1 MVQPRWTPEFL
12 ESMRQ
17 EMDPLADEVVRRL
30 FEDGGL
36 AQLGRL
42 HGRLLDQDGVP
53 VEGLPDYLT
62 EYLHETADP
71 GDPDPDALRLAED
84 VLSSHGIVAFTILAC
99 ASLPECY
106 VDRPGVP
113 VLWETQ
119 KLNAH
124 VDRRSFETSQFVIG
138 VMSPGGLERAGA
150 GVRAAQ
156 KVRLMHASIRHLM
169 LEKSDRELADD
180 QAPDIARAFL
190 SHDWKHELG
199 MPLNQEDLAYT
210 LQTFGWVTVRSLRKF
225 EAGLTPDHE
234 EAIIHLWNA
243 TGRMMGIR
251 EDLMPADVAEA
262 EQLFTAIKTRV
273 ADAPSAEGQSL
284 SAAILNFAESHIP
297 APLHGS
303 YGHVPRMLTRFLV
316 GDETA
321 DMLAVP
327 ALTPDERL
335 QAERIEKTIQ
345 RVERRESEL
354 LRSSAHHWDMAEWL
368 FRHMAAG
375 MMGMDRGGRRSSFQI
390 PDHLATSWKISE
402 AGHDEPTVGSE
413 LSGCLGQVL
422 RLFRPV
428 RPDGS

>member
-1 MVQPRWTPEFL
+1 MAQARWTPEFL

-17 EMDPLADEVVRRL
+17 EMDPLADEVVRKL

-36 AQLGRL
+36 AQVGRL

-62 EYLHETADP
+62 EYLLETADP
-71 GDPDPDALRLAED
+71 GDPDPDALRLAEE
-84 VLSSHGIVAFTILAC
+84 VLTSHGIVAFTILAC

-124 VDRRSFETSQFVIG
+124 VDRRSIETSQFVIG
-138 VMSPGGLERAGA
+138 VMSPGGLEREGA

-169 LEKSDRELADD
+169 LEKSDRELADG
-180 QAPDIARAFL
+180 QAPDIAQQFL

-225 EAGLTPDHE
+225 DAGLTPDHE
-234 EAIIHLWNA
+234 EAVIHLWNA
-243 TGRMMGIR
+243 TGRVMGIR
-251 EDLMPADVAEA
+251 EDLLPANVAEA

-273 ADAPSAEGQSL
+273 ADAPSQEGQSL
-284 SAAILNFAESHIP
+284 TAAILNFAESHIP
-297 APLHGS
+297 GPLHS
-303 YGHVPRMLTRFLV
+303 RYGHVPRMLMRFLV

-327 ALTPDERL
+327 ALTPEEARA
-335 QAERIEKTIQ
+335 AERIEQTIR
-345 RVERRESEL
+345 RVEHREEAL
-354 LRSSAHHWDMAEWL
+354 LRSSVHHRDMADWL
-368 FRHMAAG
+368 FQHMAGG
-375 MMGMDRGGRRSSFQI
+375 MVRMARGGERSMFDI
-390 PDHLATSWKISE
+390 PDHLAESWE
-402 AGHDEPTVGSE
+402 LTQAGHDEKAATS
-413 LSGCLGQVL
+413 LSGCLGQL
-422 RLFRPV
+422 FGLFRPS
-428 RPDGS
+428 RPGG